1 MAMNQLYPVQQAEI
15 RHLLAMYQQLSTGQ
29 LLRFFPDLSERRL
42 LSLIRQQAKRGRL
55 FYDPETAMVQYS
67 RDISPP
73 FGMQQAVWVLL
84 DFLPTVTYHTV
95 SSYPFLLTFYT
106 FAEAYDVIYIPPG
119 QEMLLNHILS
129 SPPPEAPR
137 RLAIITDL
145 EQISLLA
152 IPNLSA
158 YCKVHSDG
166 TVNYYQ
172 VKNEG
177 ENDDGKAG
185 AF

>member
-15 RHLLAMYQQLSTGQ
+15 RHLLAMYQQLSISQ

-42 LSLIRQQAKRGRL
+42 LSLIRRQAKRDQL
-55 FYDPETAMVQYS
+55 LYDAETAVVQYS

-73 FGMQQAVWVLL
+73 SGMQQAVWVLL

-106 FAEAYDVIYIPPG
+106 FAEAYDVLYIPPG
-119 QEMLLNHILS
+119 QEMLLNHILAN
-129 SPPPEAPR
+129 PQPEAPR

-145 EQISLLA
+145 EQISLLT

-158 YCKVHSDG
+158 YCQVHPDG
-166 TVNYYQ
+166 TVNYYRLE
-172 VKNEG
+172 NEG
-177 ENDDGKAG
+177 ENANGKTED
-185 AF
+185 F